1 MVTMSSSKTMQVSS
15 QPAAGPPTAPPP
27 PPEFALLQVV
37 LEGFTDGVLIV
48 NQKGRCLHH
57 NQAGRAICQL
67 LAGQCASHGAMPT
80 CLKVMCHHLLE
91 SRTLFP
97 DQLLVLTQT
106 LHSPTGHV
114 IRAKVQWLTLQPTQ
128 EPYLLV
134 LLEDEVHSAQTT
146 ALLEAVQY
154 HLTPREQD
162 VWLLRRAHHSYEEIA
177 AKLFI
182 AVNTV
187 KRHLKSIHAKRRSV
201 LDKMTNAGD

>member
-1 MVTMSSSKTMQVSS
+1 
-15 QPAAGPPTAPPP
+15 
-27 PPEFALLQVV
+27 
-37 LEGFTDGVLIV
+37 
-48 NQKGRCLHH
+48 
-57 NQAGRAICQL
+57 
-67 LAGQCASHGAMPT
+67 
-80 CLKVMCHHLLE
+80 LKAVA
-91 SRTLFP
+91 LFP

-114 IRAKVQWLTLQPTQ
+114 IRAKVQWLMLPPTQ

-134 LLEDEVHSAQTT
+134 WLEDEMHSAQTT

-154 HLTPREQD
+154 NLTPREQD

-187 KRHLKSIHAKRRSV
+187 KRHLKSIHAKRKLV
-201 LDKMTNAGD
+201 LDEMANSVG